1 MQKSFENDLAV
12 KNGYAKSEL
21 GIQAGDE
28 IELSYLE
35 ISLGEMAEDQN
46 TTPEVERA
54 VYELQKQKQEIMQK
68 LKGDLAC
75 LDDDS
80 CNFEIKNGARE
91 VKFDETTKTFIYK
104 NNKNQEVETT
114 LGEMVTDMDWDIYYH
129 LDADTT
135 PRQYLKKYLIEKTKA
150 ELRNLLDQQII
161 SSRVG
166 NRYVND
172 EIQQTYQNI
181 EYGREIGADNR
192 QSGFISEPMVKN
204 FLKHLTTDKAL
215 PFIIKDADVFQDVEQ
230 KMDFIVH
237 KKEEVQGVRVETEEG
252 ASDVAIQFT
261 VNEAAIDKKKRQIK
275 RAEKVLKMN
284 HEEITDIALVVFPL
298 TMVNQLKKDWERAGQ
313 PAGGPGKFLTLEVK
327 KKLFFELLKDIFAEG
342 EIEEYWE
349 RAR

>member
-12 KNGYAKSEL
+12 KNSYAKSEL
-21 GIQAGDE
+21 GIEAGDE

-91 VKFDETTKTFIYK
+91 VKFDQTTKTFIYK

-135 PRQYLKKYLIEKTKA
+135 PRQYLKK
-150 ELRNLLDQQII
+150 
-161 SSRVG
+161 
-166 NRYVND
+166 
-172 EIQQTYQNI
+172 
-181 EYGREIGADNR
+181 
-192 QSGFISEPMVKN
+192 
-204 FLKHLTTDKAL
+204 
-215 PFIIKDADVFQDVEQ
+215 VFD
-230 KMDFIVH
+230 
-237 KKEEVQGVRVETEEG
+237 
-252 ASDVAIQFT
+252 
-261 VNEAAIDKKKRQIK
+261 
-275 RAEKVLKMN
+275 
-284 HEEITDIALVVFPL
+284 
-298 TMVNQLKKDWERAGQ
+298 
-313 PAGGPGKFLTLEVK
+313 
-327 KKLFFELLKDIFAEG
+327 
-342 EIEEYWE
+342 
-349 RAR
+349 

>member
-1 MQKSFENDLAV
+1 MF
-12 KNGYAKSEL
+12 
-21 GIQAGDE
+21 
-28 IELSYLE
+28 
-35 ISLGEMAEDQN
+35 
-46 TTPEVERA
+46 
-54 VYELQKQKQEIMQK
+54 
-68 LKGDLAC
+68 
-75 LDDDS
+75 
-80 CNFEIKNGARE
+80 
-91 VKFDETTKTFIYK
+91 
-104 NNKNQEVETT
+104 
-114 LGEMVTDMDWDIYYH
+114 
-129 LDADTT
+129 
-135 PRQYLKKYLIEKTKA
+135 
-150 ELRNLLDQQII
+150 
-161 SSRVG
+161 
-166 NRYVND
+166 
-172 EIQQTYQNI
+172 
-181 EYGREIGADNR
+181 
-192 QSGFISEPMVKN
+192 
-204 FLKHLTTDKAL
+204 
-215 PFIIKDADVFQDVEQ
+215 FQDVEQ